1 MPQLKYGDCVVLVQ
15 KSRDPQTK
23 EVSVQRT
30 NAFVMRSVVQP
41 EGAEKFSP
49 AKVQS
54 TQALKG
60 PNTQPLPGGE
70 YLDLMYPRP
79 LPNGQ
84 TSTTVQMPEL
94 IFGRAHAVAPWKEG
108 AFIGWELPRYEDG
121 KVTSGLPTAGDLDA
135 VAADDAA
142 PAPIEPAA
150 PTNSKKNKGV
160 WGK

>member
-108 AFIGWELPRYEDG
+108 AFIGWEIP
-121 KVTSGLPTAGDLDA
+121 KVA
-135 VAADDAA
+135 
-142 PAPIEPAA
+142 EPAA
-150 PTNSKKNKGV
+150 VGEQAKLKEFLLENYKKETGDETPEACAIRLLTK
-160 WGK
+160 KKA